1 MKKKI
6 TDQACVVCTQE
17 LSSRCALH
25 LISMTVL
32 RDDVQLNSTPMKRQ
46 CVKIEFILLVFFFWK
61 RCSCVIAP
69 WSNALIISRCEVLH
83 YYLQH
88 SQSKKHIS
96 VVCATVA

>member
-46 CVKIEFILLVFFFWK
+46 CVKIEFILLVFF
-61 RCSCVIAP
+61 
-69 WSNALIISRCEVLH
+69 LETL
-83 YYLQH
+83 L
-88 SQSKKHIS
+88 
-96 VVCATVA
+96 VCYCTMEQRTNNLTM